1 MKLHRQRVI
10 VWLIITIVL
19 LQVFVYPLISA
30 PISNHYG
37 KVKNYT
43 GYFPGG
49 LLLIEDEAF
58 EGTSFKTLIFS
69 DGFLRVGDR
78 AFSNMSLL
86 KNAWFPEST
95 VFIADS
101 AFFQS
106 ALLKIYGVDGSYA
119 QSWAR
124 EHRIEFE
131 RMDYWYTSPP
141 GLENC
146 LWFLIFPLFGVLLP
160 DSDSKR
166 IRRYLR
172 ALVISM
178 RPQDRPELNPI
189 DYRFP

>member
-1 MKLHRQRVI
+1 MKFHRQRV
-10 VWLIITIVL
+10 VVSLIIAIIL
-19 LQVFVYPLISA
+19 LQAFVCPQVSG

-49 LLLIEDEAF
+49 LLLVEDEAF
-58 EGTSFKTLIFS
+58 EGTSFRTLIFS

-78 AFSNMSLL
+78 AFSNMGML

-95 VFIADS
+95 AFIADS
-101 AFFQS
+101 AFSQS
-106 ALLKIYGVDGSYA
+106 ALLIIYGVDGSYA

-131 RMDYWYTSPP
+131 RTDYWYTSPS
-141 GLENC
+141 GTEIC
-146 LWFLIFPLFGVLLP
+146 LWLMFPLFGVLLP
-160 DSDSKR
+160 DSDNKR

-172 ALVISM
+172 SLVISM